1 MSCASSVPEL
11 ILASGSPHR
20 RALLERLG
28 IPFRAIVPP
37 VDEEDLKHTAPSRS
51 PRDLAEFLAD
61 AKAEAV
67 ARDHPEAI
75 VVGSDQLVA
84 FDGAILGKPGSFE
97 AACDQLARLAGTTH
111 ELVTALTVRHR
122 DARHRHTNVTLMT
135 MRPLDPEAIARVVRA
150 DASWDCAGAYKIES
164 RGIALF
170 ERIETDDFTAII
182 GLPLI
187 ALVDVLRLCGL
198 TLP

>member
-1 MSCASSVPEL
+1 
-11 ILASGSPHR
+11 
-20 RALLERLG
+20 
-28 IPFRAIVPP
+28 
-37 VDEEDLKHTAPSRS
+37 
-51 PRDLAEFLAD
+51 
-61 AKAEAV
+61 
-67 ARDHPEAI
+67 
-75 VVGSDQLVA
+75 
-84 FDGAILGKPGSFE
+84 
-97 AACDQLARLAGTTH
+97 
-111 ELVTALTVRHR
+111 
-122 DARHRHTNVTLMT
+122 MT

>member
-1 MSCASSVPEL
+1 MSSASVPEL

-28 IPFRAIVPP
+28 IPFRVIVPP
-37 VDEEDLKHTAPSRS
+37 VDEEALKRDDPSRS
-51 PRDLAEFLAD
+51 PRDLAQFLAD

-75 VVGSDQLVA
+75 VIGSDQLVA
-84 FDGAILGKPGSFE
+84 FNGTILGKPGSLA
-97 AACDQLARLAGTTH
+97 AACDQLARLAGATH

-122 DARHRHTNVTLMT
+122 DNHHRHTNVTLMT
-135 MRPLDPEAIARVVRA
+135 MRPLQPEAIARVVRA
-150 DASWDCAGAYKIES
+150 DSSWDCAGAYKIES
-164 RGIALF
+164 RGITLF

-187 ALVDVLRLCGL
+187 AVVEHLRHCGL

>member
-37 VDEEDLKHTAPSRS
+37 VDEEALKHTAPSRS

-150 DASWDCAGAYKIES
+150 
-164 RGIALF
+164 
-170 ERIETDDFTAII
+170 ETS
-182 GLPLI
+182 LL
-187 ALVDVLRLCGL
+187 
-198 TLP
+198 